1 MALTGDEARE
11 LSRTLIDRYFRTVN
25 YPYTRHHID
34 SFDQFLQQDLVSI
47 VKSQNPILILKDL
60 INEKTNTYKYK
71 VEIFVG
77 GEDATA
83 IEIGTPTISLQNTD
97 EVRVLFPNEARLRNL
112 TYASQVY
119 ADIIVKITYTT
130 ATGQVIDL
138 SPPPETFQK
147 WPLFKIPIMLHSRYC
162 ILNNKPKEFLRE
174 VGECPF
180 DNGGYFIIDGAEK
193 VLITRQEQAFNTLYV
208 TPQNDPKVSVYAS
221 ISCLSAETRQVK
233 RIAFALM
240 RHVEKEKFTVH
251 PTIQVS
257 LPFVR
262 KSIPLFVL
270 FRALGFQSDEEIL
283 KIIFPDFDSPEAKLL
298 LPKLQPSIIEG
309 FPFLNTYTAVQYIK
323 TLTKGF
329 SIAHVLDIIK
339 NQLFI
344 HMPNDASSQALFLG
358 ECVRKILRVSEG
370 YDNKT
375 DRDDTRNQ
383 RCLTSGFLVQELFNN
398 SYKLWIKASA
408 LAIDKEYNYNKQ
420 VLYKDENFKNIF
432 QSGNDSKIFLT
443 GLLSEMIMKGFKG
456 KWGTGLGE
464 EKTGVLQ
471 AMSRL
476 SYVDFMSHCRRV
488 ILDFD
493 TGMKLTGPR
502 KLHPSQYGYLC
513 TSETPTGASIG
524 ITKNLAIMTAI
535 STASQMPKFF
545 EWLRTTGRVYKP
557 EDVTEQQR
565 IIFVPVYINGGMF
578 GFTAKPYL
586 LTRVLKAFKRS
597 GCLPYSV
604 SISFSIRDRIV
615 YIYMDA
621 GRPLRPLIWLDNG
634 SIPVEKLRSY
644 PTWRDLVMGNLEIR
658 KNANLESTEFI
669 DPLAGKTNKL
679 EDYPDI
685 LAPHTGAIEYVDP
698 YEQNETYIANNP
710 AYIKPE
716 TTHMEVH
723 PSTIMSM
730 MTSLIPFAP
739 HNQSPRNQLSCSQS
753 KQGLS
758 IYATNWRNRF
768 DNTAHVLC
776 YGEMPLSRTI
786 YNNYLGEGKMPY
798 GMNIV
803 LAIACWSGYNQEDGI
818 VMNYDAIQRGMFRS
832 MAFRSYE
839 AYEEDDEKANTKI
852 RFGNPALIG
861 NWKDLKPG
869 LDYSKLDER
878 GIVKE
883 GEYVDENTVIVGAY
897 MMSSLAGTIS
907 DASKTPQV
915 WTRGRVEK
923 VVVMVNNLGLRLVK
937 IRVVQDRMPEL
948 GDKFCLTDDHEV
960 LTTNGWKSIALVTKD
975 DKVCTLTE
983 NDTITY
989 TEPTELYKFNC
1000 IGDELYN
1007 LKSQQVDLLTTL
1019 NHKMY
1024 IKRHNSDKFIL
1035 EEAKNI
1041 IGKRVQYKKDAI
1053 NNNNDYQLVLDE
1065 INHHSANNI
1074 KLDMDLFLEFLGYWI
1089 SDGWVYEIKHTN
1101 KESEYRIE
1109 VCLCRDEDRNR
1120 FTTICK
1126 ELGYN
1131 TYSSSDNTKI
1141 YITNK
1146 QLAVYLNEYSNGAIN
1161 KRLPE
1166 WVWKLSERQVRILIK
1181 GLIAGDGTITKNGVE
1196 RFFTSSNI
1204 LADQFQRL
1212 CLHAGWSANKSR
1224 VYEAGTK
1231 FTIKGKNTQANA
1243 DYWAL
1248 TINKHK
1254 NNPMINHGH
1263 TKTQNGQSE
1272 EIITFTGNVYCIQ
1285 VPSHIFY
1292 VRRNGKPVW
1301 TGNSN
1306 RHGQKGTIGAMLRGH
1321 DMPRTESGIVPD
1333 MIMNPH
1339 AIPSRMT
1346 IAQNLEQLLGK
1357 TAALSGAIG
1366 DATSF
1371 MNDGSPQ
1378 EDIGGILEQLGYEK
1392 YGNEVMYNGATG
1404 EQIPAAIFIGPVY
1417 GMRLKHMVEDK
1428 WNARGK
1434 GRKEVRTHQPTGG
1447 RGAQGGLKIGE
1458 MDRDAII
1465 AHGGMAFV
1473 KESFMERSDGA
1484 KIPLCVACGTIPIYN
1499 PRLGIA
1505 ICSLCDGPVK
1515 YIGDTAN
1522 NLEILPPLGRP
1533 KSKIVEV
1540 EMPYSTKLL
1549 SQEQEA
1555 YLNLTMRYITTSGVQ
1570 RLQPLEFSGTS
1581 SEVIKELPRL
1591 ILPETVVPAY
1601 IEDVPQAVLTVE
1613 QLRTMGAQLA
1623 AMSEQEKASL
1633 DTVLEE
1639 SPEGMVLEQDI
1650 QMNAM
1655 AQLQNNMTQQQQQLQ
1670 QQELQEQ
1677 QPQNQIMMPSQTI
1690 SPSGSIIGGM
1700 PAPNL
1705 ETMIGGEGIVNGP
1718 QVPGNGPIIAVRTDN
1733 EAMMADGIMPGGF
1746 NMGRQPRRN
1755 PYRSFGGMGGM
1766 GGMGPMMPSV
1776 QSYTPMEG
1784 GNSGGLSSGSI
1795 KITKLE

>member
-1 MALTGDEARE
+1 MAISGDEARE
-11 LSRTLIDRYFRTVN
+11 LSRTLIDRYFRTVP

-34 SFDQFLQQDLVSI
+34 SFDQFLQQDLISI

-60 INEKTNTYKYK
+60 INAETSTYKYK

-77 GEDATA
+77 GIDGTA
-83 IEIGTPTISLQNTD
+83 IEIGTPTVSLQNTD

-130 ATGQVIDL
+130 SSGAVVDI
-138 SPPPETFQK
+138 SPPEETFQK
-147 WPLFKIPIMLHSRYC
+147 WPLFKIPIMLQSRYC
-162 ILNNKPKEFLRE
+162 ILNNKPREFLRE
-174 VGECPF
+174 AGECPY

-208 TPQNDPKVSVYAS
+208 TPQTDPKVSVYAS

-240 RHVEKEKFTVH
+240 RHVEKENFTAH
-251 PTIQVS
+251 ATIQVS

-262 KSIPLFVL
+262 KTIPLFVL

-283 KIIFPDFDSPEAKLL
+283 KMIFPDFESPEAKLL

-309 FPFLNTYTAVQYIK
+309 FPFLNSYTAVQYIK

-329 SIAHVLDIIK
+329 SVAHVLDIIK
-339 NQLFI
+339 NQMFI
-344 HMPNDASSQALFLG
+344 HMPNDASAQALFLG
-358 ECVRKILRVSEG
+358 DCVRKILRVSEG

-398 SYKLWIKASA
+398 SYKLWVKASA

-432 QSGNDSKIFLT
+432 QAGNDSKIFLS
-443 GLLSEMIMKGFKG
+443 GLLTDMIMKGYKG

-502 KLHPSQYGYLC
+502 KLHPSQYGYFC

-524 ITKNLAIMTAI
+524 ITKNLSIMTAI
-535 STASQMPKFF
+535 STASQTPAFF
-545 EWLRTTGRVYKP
+545 EWLRSTGRVYKP

-565 IIFVPVYINGGMF
+565 ILFVPVYVNGGMF

-586 LTRVLKAFKRS
+586 LTEVLKSLKRS
-597 GCLPYSV
+597 GCLPYST

-615 YIYMDA
+615 YVYMDA
-621 GRPLRPLIWLDNG
+621 GRPLRPLIWLDKG
-634 SIPVEKLRSY
+634 KIPVEKLKTY
-644 PTWRDLVMGNLEIR
+644 PTWRDLVMGNLEVR
-658 KNANLESTEFI
+658 RYANLESTEFV
-669 DPLAGKTNKL
+669 DPLSGKTNKL
-679 EDYPDI
+679 EDYPEA
-685 LAPHTGAIEYVDP
+685 LAPNTGAIEYVDP

-730 MTSLIPFAP
+730 MTTLIPFAP

-776 YGEMPLSRTI
+776 YGEMPLTRTI
-786 YNNYLGEGKMPY
+786 YNNYLGEGKMAY

-818 VMNYDAIQRGMFRS
+818 VMNYDAIRRGMFRS

-839 AYEEDDEKANTKI
+839 AREEDDEKANIKV

-878 GIVKE
+878 GIIKE

-897 MMSSLAGTIS
+897 MMSTIGS
-907 DASKTPQV
+907 TINDASKTPQV

-948 GDKFCLTDDHEV
+948 GDKF
-960 LTTNGWKSIALVTKD
+960 
-975 DKVCTLTE
+975 
-983 NDTITY
+983 
-989 TEPTELYKFNC
+989 
-1000 IGDELYN
+1000 
-1007 LKSQQVDLLTTL
+1007 
-1019 NHKMY
+1019 
-1024 IKRHNSDKFIL
+1024 
-1035 EEAKNI
+1035 
-1041 IGKRVQYKKDAI
+1041 
-1053 NNNNDYQLVLDE
+1053 
-1065 INHHSANNI
+1065 
-1074 KLDMDLFLEFLGYWI
+1074 
-1089 SDGWVYEIKHTN
+1089 
-1101 KESEYRIE
+1101 
-1109 VCLCRDEDRNR
+1109 
-1120 FTTICK
+1120 
-1126 ELGYN
+1126 
-1131 TYSSSDNTKI
+1131 
-1141 YITNK
+1141 
-1146 QLAVYLNEYSNGAIN
+1146 
-1161 KRLPE
+1161 
-1166 WVWKLSERQVRILIK
+1166 
-1181 GLIAGDGTITKNGVE
+1181 
-1196 RFFTSSNI
+1196 
-1204 LADQFQRL
+1204 
-1212 CLHAGWSANKSR
+1212 
-1224 VYEAGTK
+1224 
-1231 FTIKGKNTQANA
+1231 
-1243 DYWAL
+1243 
-1248 TINKHK
+1248 
-1254 NNPMINHGH
+1254 
-1263 TKTQNGQSE
+1263 
-1272 EIITFTGNVYCIQ
+1272 
-1285 VPSHIFY
+1285 
-1292 VRRNGKPVW
+1292 
-1301 TGNSN
+1301 SN
-1306 RHGQKGTIGAMLRGH
+1306 RHGQKGTIGAMLRGY
-1321 DMPRTESGIVPD
+1321 DMPRTESGLIPD

-1346 IAQNLEQLLGK
+1346 IAQNLEQLMGK

-1366 DATSF
+1366 DGTSF

-1378 EDIGGILEQLGYEK
+1378 EAIGGILEELGFEK
-1392 YGNEVMYNGATG
+1392 YGNEVLYNGATG

-1484 KIPLCVACGTIPIYN
+1484 KFPMCVACGTIPIYN

-1515 YIGDTAN
+1515 YIGDTVN

-1549 SQEQEA
+1549 SQEQET

-1570 RLQPLEFSGTS
+1570 RLKQLEFSGTS
-1581 SEVIKELPRL
+1581 SEVVKELPRL
-1591 ILPETVVPAY
+1591 ILPETVAPAY
-1601 IEDVPQAVLTVE
+1601 IEEVAPAVLTVE

-1623 AMSEQEKASL
+1623 TMSESERAAMEAVL
-1633 DTVLEE
+1633 DDTN
-1639 SPEGMVLEQDI
+1639 EGMALEQQA

-1655 AQLQNNMTQQQQQLQ
+1655 ATLQNGNST
-1670 QQELQEQ
+1670 E
-1677 QPQNQIMMPSQTI
+1677 NQIVIPSMAVMPGEVITQPAEVTT
-1690 SPSGSIIGGM
+1690 IGGM
-1700 PAPNL
+1700 PPPSIPALINPN
-1705 ETMIGGEGIVNGP
+1705 MPSQQGEGFVTGA
-1718 QVPGNGPIIAVRTDN
+1718 QVPGGGPIITVNTRTEDFI
-1733 EAMMADGIMPGGF
+1733 ADGIMPGGF
-1746 NMGRQPRRN
+1746 GMSRQPRRGF
-1755 PYRSFGGMGGM
+1755 RSFGGMSGM
-1766 GGMGPMMPSV
+1766 SPMMPSV
-1776 QSYTPMEG
+1776 SRYNPMEG
-1784 GNSGGLSSGSI
+1784 GSVMPSSVSSGAPI
-1795 KITKLE
+1795 TITKLE

>member
-1 MALTGDEARE
+1 MALTGDESRE
-11 LSRTLIDRYFRTVN
+11 LSRRLIDSYFRTVP

-34 SFDQFLQQDLVSI
+34 SYDQFLQQDMLSI
-47 VKSQNPILILKDL
+47 IKSQNPILILKDL
-60 INEKTNTYKYK
+60 INESTNTYKYK

-77 GEDATA
+77 GENGTA

-119 ADIIVKITYTT
+119 ADIIVKITYTS
-130 ATGQVIDL
+130 AAGAVLDL
-138 SPPPETFQK
+138 SPPAETFQK

-162 ILNNKPKEFLRE
+162 ILNNKPREFLKE
-174 VGECPF
+174 VGECPY

-208 TPQNDPKVSVYAS
+208 TPQTDPKVSVYAS
-221 ISCLSAETRQVK
+221 ISCLSDETRQVK
-233 RIAFALM
+233 RVAFALM
-240 RHVEKEKFTVH
+240 REVEKDKFTAH
-251 PTIQVS
+251 ATIQVS

-262 KSIPLFVL
+262 KTIPLFVL
-270 FRALGFQSDEEIL
+270 FRALGYQSDYEIL
-283 KIIFPDFDSPEAKLL
+283 KMIFPDFNSPEAKLL

-329 SIAHVLDIIK
+329 SVAHVLDIIK

-344 HMPNDASSQALFLG
+344 HMPNDSASQALFLG
-358 ECVRKILRVSEG
+358 DCVRKILRVAEG

-432 QSGNDSKIFLT
+432 QAGNDSKIFLT
-443 GLLSEMIMKGFKG
+443 GLLSDMIGKGFKG

-524 ITKNLAIMTAI
+524 ITKNLSIMTAI
-535 STASQMPKFF
+535 STASQTTKFF

-557 EDVTEQQR
+557 DDVTEQQR

-578 GFTAKPYL
+578 GYTAKPYL
-586 LTRVLKAFKRS
+586 LTRVLKAFKRTA
-597 GCLPYSV
+597 CLPYSV

-621 GRPLRPLIWLDNG
+621 GRPLRPLVWLDKAV
-634 SIPVEKLRSY
+634 IPVEKLRTY

-685 LAPHTGAIEYVDP
+685 LAPNTGAIEYVDP
-698 YEQNETYIANNP
+698 YEQNETFIANNP
-710 AYIKPE
+710 AYITPE

-776 YGEMPLSRTI
+776 YGEMPLTRTI
-786 YNNYLGEGKMPY
+786 YNNYLGEGKMAY
-798 GMNIV
+798 GMNII
-803 LAIACWSGYNQEDGI
+803 LAIACWTGYNQEDGI
-818 VMNYDAIQRGMFRS
+818 VMNYDAIRRGLFRS

-839 AYEEDDEKANTKI
+839 AHEEDDEKSNTKT

-861 NWKDLKPG
+861 TWKDLKPG

-878 GIVKE
+878 GIIKE

-897 MMSSLAGTIS
+897 LTSTLAGTIN
-907 DASKTPQV
+907 DASITPQV

-923 VVVMVNNLGLRLVK
+923 VVIMVNNMGLRLVK

-960 LTTNGWKSIALVTKD
+960 LTQNRGWVDINLITKQDLVAQRNPITQLLEYINPSDLIKMD
-975 DKVCTLTE
+975 YDGEMYEIVNE
-983 NDTITY
+983 NDKDPPLIVS
-989 TEPTELYKFNC
+989 P
-1000 IGDELYN
+1000 
-1007 LKSQQVDLLTTL
+1007 
-1019 NHKMY
+1019 NHKLY
-1024 IKRHNSDKFIL
+1024 GVLNIGEGDDNIIPNKY
-1035 EEAKNI
+1035 EAKEIYKYYQENDKLDKEFGKYSYSLYTILHLIEQNNQHSRI
-1041 IGKRVQYKKDAI
+1041 I
-1053 NNNNDYQLVLDE
+1053 E
-1065 INHHSANNI
+1065 IN
-1074 KLDMDLFLEFLGYWI
+1074 KL
-1089 SDGWVYEIKHTN
+1089 N
-1101 KESEYRIE
+1101 KNPDK
-1109 VCLCRDEDRNR
+1109 LN
-1120 FTTICK
+1120 
-1126 ELGYN
+1126 
-1131 TYSSSDNTKI
+1131 KI
-1141 YITNK
+1141 YCIT
-1146 QLAVYLNEYSNGAIN
+1146 
-1161 KRLPE
+1161 
-1166 WVWKLSERQVRILIK
+1166 
-1181 GLIAGDGTITKNGVE
+1181 
-1196 RFFTSSNI
+1196 
-1204 LADQFQRL
+1204 
-1212 CLHAGWSANKSR
+1212 
-1224 VYEAGTK
+1224 
-1231 FTIKGKNTQANA
+1231 
-1243 DYWAL
+1243 
-1248 TINKHK
+1248 
-1254 NNPMINHGH
+1254 
-1263 TKTQNGQSE
+1263 
-1272 EIITFTGNVYCIQ
+1272 
-1285 VPSHIFY
+1285 VPSSIFL
-1292 VRRNGKPVW
+1292 VRRKGAETAYW

-1366 DATSF
+1366 DGTSF

-1378 EDIGGILEQLGYEK
+1378 EAIGGILEEIGFEK

-1404 EQIPAAIFIGPVY
+1404 EQIQAAIFIGPVY

-1434 GRKEVRTHQPTGG
+1434 GKKEVRTHQPTGG

-1499 PRLGIA
+1499 PRLNIA
-1505 ICSLCDGPVK
+1505 ICPLCDGPVK
-1515 YIGDTAN
+1515 YIGDTVN
-1522 NLEILPPLGRP
+1522 TLEILPPLGRP

-1549 SQEQEA
+1549 TQEQET

-1570 RLQPLEFSGTS
+1570 RLKPLEFSGTS
-1581 SEVIKELPRL
+1581 SEVVKELPRL
-1591 ILPETVVPAY
+1591 ILPETVAPAY
-1601 IEDVPQAVLTVE
+1601 IEEVPKAVLTVE
-1613 QLRTMGAQLA
+1613 QLRSMGAQLA
-1623 AMSEQEKASL
+1623 TMSEAERAAI
-1633 DTVLEE
+1633 DTVLDDTEE
-1639 SPEGMVLEQDI
+1639 GVGLEQQA
-1650 QMNAM
+1650 QMDAM
-1655 AQLQNNMTQQQQQLQ
+1655 SDLQNGVTTPV
-1670 QQELQEQ
+1670 QET
-1677 QPQNQIMMPSQTI
+1677 QNQVIIPGEGEGVVVGGLAAPSLVEIMGGDRVHQQMEGEGYITGAQI
-1690 SPSGSIIGGM
+1690 PSGGRII
-1700 PAPNL
+1700 N
-1705 ETMIGGEGIVNGP
+1705 I
-1718 QVPGNGPIIAVRTDN
+1718 RTDPA
-1733 EAMMADGIMPGGF
+1733 AMMADGIPIGGF
-1746 NMGRQPRRN
+1746 DAPRQVRRS
-1755 PYRSFGGMGGM
+1755 PYRGNGGMSM
-1766 GGMGPMMPSV
+1766 SPMMPAM
-1776 QSYTPMEG
+1776 QRYTPMAG
-1784 GNSGGLSSGSI
+1784 GSNNQPVITSGSNVSV

>member
-1 MALTGDEARE
+1 MAISGDEARE
-11 LSRTLIDRYFRTVN
+11 LSRHLIDTYFRTVP
-25 YPYTRHHID
+25 YTYTRHHID
-34 SFDQFLQQDLVSI
+34 SYDQFLQQDLVSI
-47 VKSQNPILILKDL
+47 IKSQNPILILKDL
-60 INEKTNTYKYK
+60 IDEKTNTYKYK

-77 GEDATA
+77 GEDGTA
-83 IEIGTPTISLQNTD
+83 IEIGTPTISLQNAD

-130 ATGQVIDL
+130 ATRQVIDL

-174 VGECPF
+174 AGECPY
-180 DNGGYFIIDGAEK
+180 DNGGYFIVDGAEK

-208 TPQNDPKVSVYAS
+208 TPQTDPKVSVYAS
-221 ISCLSAETRQVK
+221 ISCLSSETRQVK

-240 RHVEKEKFTVH
+240 RHVEKELLGKTNFTTH
-251 PTIQVS
+251 ATIQVS

-283 KIIFPDFDSPEAKLL
+283 KMIFPDFNSPEAKLL
-298 LPKLQPSIIEG
+298 LPKLQPSIIEA
-309 FPFLNTYTAVQYIK
+309 FPFLNTFTAIQYIK

-344 HMPNDASSQALFLG
+344 HMPNDASSQALFLAD
-358 ECVRKILRVSEG
+358 CVRKILRVSEG

-398 SYKLWIKASA
+398 SYKLWVKASA

-432 QSGNDSKIFLT
+432 QAGNDSKIFLS
-443 GLLSEMIMKGFKG
+443 GLLSEMIAKGFKG

-524 ITKNLAIMTAI
+524 ITKNLSIMTAI
-535 STASQMPKFF
+535 STASKTTKFF
-545 EWLRTTGRVYKP
+545 QWLRTIGRVYKS

-565 IIFVPVYINGGMF
+565 ITFVPVYVNGGMF

-586 LTRVLKAFKRS
+586 LTSVLKAFKRS

-604 SISFSIRDRIV
+604 SVSFSIRDRVV

-621 GRPLRPLIWLDNG
+621 GRPLRPLVWLDKATV
-634 SIPVEKLRSY
+634 PVQKLRTY

-658 KNANLESTEFI
+658 RDANLESTDFI
-669 DPLAGKTNKL
+669 DPLEGKTNKL
-679 EDYPDI
+679 EDYPDV
-685 LAPHTGAIEYVDP
+685 LAQHTGAIEYVDP
-698 YEQNETYIANNP
+698 YEQNEAYIANNP
-710 AYIKPE
+710 AYIKTE

-776 YGEMPLSRTI
+776 YGEMPLTRTI
-786 YNNYLGEGKMPY
+786 YNNYLGEGKMAY
-798 GMNIV
+798 GMNII

-818 VMNYDAIQRGMFRS
+818 VMNYDAIRRGMFRS

-839 AYEEDDEKANTKI
+839 AYEEDDERSKTKTRI
-852 RFGNPALIG
+852 GNPALIG

-869 LDYSKLDER
+869 LDYSKLDDR
-878 GIVKE
+878 GIVRE

-897 MMSSLAGTIS
+897 MMGGESGNIS

-923 VVVMVNNLGLRLVK
+923 VVVMVNNMGLRLVK

-960 LTTNGWKSIALVTKD
+960 LTTSGWINIKEITTNHTVLQRNKETGEGEWVKPIDTFIFDNSENLYSFVSKNRKLVVTGEHRLWTDNGFIKARDV
-975 DKVCTLTE
+975 
-983 NDTITY
+983 NNTI
-989 TEPTELYKFNC
+989 
-1000 IGDELYN
+1000 IMGDE
-1007 LKSQQVDLLTTL
+1007 
-1019 NHKMY
+1019 
-1024 IKRHNSDKFIL
+1024 
-1035 EEAKNI
+1035 
-1041 IGKRVQYKKDAI
+1041 
-1053 NNNNDYQLVLDE
+1053 
-1065 INHHSANNI
+1065 
-1074 KLDMDLFLEFLGYWI
+1074 
-1089 SDGWVYEIKHTN
+1089 
-1101 KESEYRIE
+1101 
-1109 VCLCRDEDRNR
+1109 
-1120 FTTICK
+1120 
-1126 ELGYN
+1126 
-1131 TYSSSDNTKI
+1131 
-1141 YITNK
+1141 
-1146 QLAVYLNEYSNGAIN
+1146 
-1161 KRLPE
+1161 
-1166 WVWKLSERQVRILIK
+1166 
-1181 GLIAGDGTITKNGVE
+1181 
-1196 RFFTSSNI
+1196 
-1204 LADQFQRL
+1204 
-1212 CLHAGWSANKSR
+1212 
-1224 VYEAGTK
+1224 
-1231 FTIKGKNTQANA
+1231 
-1243 DYWAL
+1243 
-1248 TINKHK
+1248 
-1254 NNPMINHGH
+1254 
-1263 TKTQNGQSE
+1263 KTQE
-1272 EIITFTGNVYCIQ
+1272 EFVLESIMIKECKVYCIS
-1285 VPSHIFY
+1285 VPSEVFL
-1292 VRRNGKPVW
+1292 VRYKNKEPLW

-1357 TAALSGAIG
+1357 TAALSGGIG
-1366 DATSF
+1366 DGTSF

-1378 EDIGGILEQLGYEK
+1378 EAIGGILEELGFEK

-1484 KIPLCVACGTIPIYN
+1484 KFPLCVACGTIPIYN
-1499 PRLGIA
+1499 PRLNIA
-1505 ICSLCDGPVK
+1505 ICPLCDGPVK
-1515 YIGDTAN
+1515 YIGDTVN
-1522 NLEILPPLGRP
+1522 TLEILPPLGRP

-1549 SQEQEA
+1549 TQEQET
-1555 YLNLTMRYITTSGVQ
+1555 YLNLSMRYITTSGVE
-1570 RLQPLEFSGTS
+1570 RLKQLEFSGTS
-1581 SEVIKELPRL
+1581 SEIVKELPRL
-1591 ILPETVVPAY
+1591 ILPETVAPAY
-1601 IEDVPQAVLTVE
+1601 IEEVPQATLTVE
-1613 QLRTMGAQLA
+1613 QLRSMGAQVA
-1623 AMSEQEKASL
+1623 EMSAQERAVL
-1633 DTVLEE
+1633 DTILEE
-1639 SPEGMVLEQDI
+1639 TSDGVSLEQQAQID
-1650 QMNAM
+1650 ALD
-1655 AQLQNNMTQQQQQLQ
+1655 QLQNGVAQQNEVAQQNGVAP
-1670 QQELQEQ
+1670 
-1677 QPQNQIMMPSQTI
+1677 PQNQVIMPGEQQM
-1690 SPSGSIIGGM
+1690 GGL
-1700 PAPNL
+1700 PAPNY
-1705 ETMIGGEGIVNGP
+1705 ENTISTYGEGFITGG
-1718 QVPGNGPIIAVRTDN
+1718 QVPGMAKSVLVVDTSID
-1733 EAMMADGIMPGGF
+1733 AMMRDGIEPPG
-1746 NMGRQPRRN
+1746 MGYRPIRRN
-1755 PYRSFGGMGGM
+1755 RSYGGGMGGP
-1766 GGMGPMMPSV
+1766 MGPVVPR
-1776 QSYTPMEG
+1776 YTPMEG
-1784 GNSGGLSSGSI
+1784 GNSMPSSVGSTGP
-1795 KITKLE
+1795 ITINKLE